1 MRPFNVAIADEGPGP
16 AAARRAPPG
25 FSPRELDCVAL
36 LVRGFTDGE
45 IATGLAITHA
55 TVRFH
60 LDGARRK
67 AGARSRTHL
76 AALAVAL
83 GVAHPRGP
91 FMMPDGPGE
100 DSPDVDRAS

>member
-1 MRPFNVAIADEGPGP
+1 MRPFDMAMADDGPGL
-16 AAARRAPPG
+16 AGARRGPPG
-25 FSPRELDCVAL
+25 FSPRETDCVAL
-36 LVRGFTDGE
+36 LVRGYTDEE
-45 IATGLAITHA
+45 IAAGLAISHA

-83 GVAHPRGP
+83 GVAHP
-91 FMMPDGPGE
+91 
-100 DSPDVDRAS
+100 